1 MDNICCKQSHDD
13 NNMYTTGNNNHID
26 GRNAKCCLTLGLKY
40 LKISFKGFKKSSF
53 SVQVKFSEE
62 E

>member
-1 MDNICCKQSHDD
+1 MFDKMDNICCKQSHDD
-13 NNMYTTGNNNHID
+13 NNMYTTDNNHND

-40 LKISFKGFKKSSF
+40 LKISFKGFTKSSF
-53 SVQVKFSEE
+53 EFAEE